1 MTKLTWRPPA
11 AGFLILFTAALSG
24 VIQTLA
30 TDTRSAAALAPL
42 PQAQLVRATGAALDE
57 KTGLPVRV
65 VHRASGIV
73 LVLIPAGEFLMG
85 SPADEVGRGRRE
97 DQHRRLI
104 RQPFYLGETEVTVA
118 QFRKF
123 AQATKYETDAE
134 RGVNEG
140 GHTKG
145 AFATTPDGKDPR
157 EWSAA
162 ANWRNPFP
170 SLKDYR
176 LNERHPV
183 VQVSW
188 NDARRFVEHYGL
200 QLPSEAQWEYSARA
214 GSQTRFFWGETECE
228 GLGFGNV
235 RDVTGQRRF
244 STWGLAFPFDDGVAL
259 LAPVGQYRPNA
270 WGLRDLVGNVSE
282 WCEDAYRTYPAEGGD
297 EMAVTGAR
305 DASRVMRGSS
315 WLDLPDFSRSAK
327 RLGFAPQGRRD
338 FVGFRVALQAA
349 VVKK

>member
-1 MTKLTWRPPA
+1 MIKLIWRQFTI
-11 AGFLILFTAALSG
+11 GFLLM
-24 VIQTLA
+24 LA
-30 TDTRSAAALAPL
+30 TSMLGFVSWRAIGARIAPDSL
-42 PQAQLVRATGAALDE
+42 PQEEIVRAPGAALDE
-57 KTGLPVRV
+57 KTGLPTRI
-65 VHRASGIV
+65 VHRASGIE
-73 LVLIPAGEFLMG
+73 LILIPAGEFLMG

-97 DQHRRLI
+97 NQHRRVI

-123 AQATKYETDAE
+123 VQATKYETDAE

-140 GHTKG
+140 GHAKG

-157 EWSAA
+157 EWVAA

-176 LNERHPV
+176 LNDRHPV

-200 QLPSEAQWEYSARA
+200 RLPTEAQWEYAARA
-214 GSQTRFFWGETECE
+214 GSRTRFFWGETECE
-228 GLGFGNV
+228 GQGFGNV
-235 RDVTGQRRF
+235 RDSSGQRRF
-244 STWGLAFPFDDGVAL
+244 PSWGLAFPFDDGVAL
-259 LAPVGQYRPNA
+259 ISVVGRYRPNA
-270 WGLRDLVGNVSE
+270 WGVRDLIGNVSE
-282 WCEDAYRTYPAEGGD
+282 WCEDAYREYPAEGGD
-297 EMAVTGAR
+297 EAAQGASE
-305 DASRVMRGSS
+305 AARVMRGSS
-315 WLDLPDFSRSAK
+315 WLDAPDFSRSAK

-349 VVKK
+349 SVK